1 MGSTLAES
9 TVYSGEKLQEAG
21 KKRTAVKNREIKI
34 EVTNIT
40 RKQWANF
47 IIELNLIKEAWK
59 SFGPQINITTKDFDK
74 IIKWGKR
81 RHGAS
86 EQHEETIL
94 ESERN

>member
-1 MGSTLAES
+1 M
-9 TVYSGEKLQEAG
+9 
-21 KKRTAVKNREIKI
+21 KNREIKI

-59 SFGPQINITTKDFDK
+59 SFGPQINITTPNFDK
-74 IIKWGKR
+74 IIRWGKR

-86 EQHEETIL
+86 EQHEETIH
-94 ESERN
+94 ESEGD